1 MKKVSFT
8 EVIYAQPKHV
18 HKVMIAPDSYK
29 IWTKSFSE
37 TSDFKGDWSEGSHVY
52 FTYET
57 EKGSA
62 AMIATIDE
70 NIIGKSIKI
79 RHIGKLNEEGQEIF
93 DGPEIDTWKNTEE
106 TYKMEDVEGYTR
118 LTCSVEM
125 DDQVFPEAQ
134 VREMWINALRKLK
147 EICED

>member
-29 IWTKSFSE
+29 IWTRPFSE

-70 NIIGKSIKI
+70 NIIGKSIKM

-93 DGPEIDTWKNTEE
+93 DGPEIDAWKNTEE
-106 TYKMEDVEGYTR
+106 TYKMEDVEGHTR
-118 LTCSVEM
+118 LTCSVEI
-125 DDQVFPEAQ
+125 DDQVFPETQ

>member
-29 IWTKSFSE
+29 IWTKPFSE

-52 FTYET
+52 FTYKT

-70 NIIGKSIKI
+70 NI
-79 RHIGKLNEEGQEIF
+79 
-93 DGPEIDTWKNTEE
+93 
-106 TYKMEDVEGYTR
+106 V
-118 LTCSVEM
+118 
-125 DDQVFPEAQ
+125 
-134 VREMWINALRKLK
+134 
-147 EICED
+147 